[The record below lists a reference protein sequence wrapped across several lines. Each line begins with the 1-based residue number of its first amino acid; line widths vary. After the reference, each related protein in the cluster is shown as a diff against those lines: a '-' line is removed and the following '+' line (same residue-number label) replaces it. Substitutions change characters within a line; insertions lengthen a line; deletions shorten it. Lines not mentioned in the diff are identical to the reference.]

1 MLYFDL
7 AELYQT
13 ETKVFNQSVKRNIK
27 RFPDDFMF
35 RLTNVEWLTMRSQSV
50 TASNK
55 SSIIV
60 LSETQN
66 KRNTVITLF
75 AFTEQ
80 GVAMLRG
87 ILNSDIAINMII
99 AIMRTFIEMRKVVE
113 QPLDLK
119 EIKER
124 LGEHDIQLNQI
135 YDAIENILDEKAAER
150 KWNDRNRIG
159 FN

>member
-1 MLYFDL
+1 
-7 AELYQT
+7 
-13 ETKVFNQSVKRNIK
+13 
-27 RFPDDFMF
+27 MF

-55 SSIIV
+55 SSINV

-66 KRNTVITLF
+66 KRNTDITLF